1 MAHILIVEDEYAISE
16 LMKRNLNLTGH
27 TCEQAFDGRTAQEL
41 YHKNSYDLILLDI
54 MLPGISGFELMEEFT
69 EAPVIFIT
77 AKDNPSDKLRGLTS
91 GAEDYI
97 TKPFDILELLARV
110 NIVLRRNKRG
120 TDVFVMDG
128 VRVDFGE
135 HTIIRDDHVI
145 EMTPQEFS
153 LLEILIRNRN
163 LTMSREQLWS
173 RHGDTTMKEIPVQ
186 SMSIF
191 RSFARNLVGRNVF
204 AQYIRWDIDW
214 RCPNEVLAETLS
226 GGAGIIFDGLC
237 VLHAGTGT
245 VPL

>member
-27 TCEQAFDGRTAQEL
+27 TCEQAFDGRTALEL

-77 AKDNPSDKLRGLTS
+77 AKDNSSDKLRGLTS

-120 TDVFVMDG
+120 TDIFVMDG

-135 HTIIRDDHVI
+135 HTVIRGDHVI

-163 LTMSREQLWS
+163 LAMSREQLLEQAWGYDYE
-173 RHGDTTMKEIPVQ
+173 GDTRTVDVHIQKLRRKLGWEEH
-186 SMSIF
+186 
-191 RSFARNLVGRNVF
+191 
-204 AQYIRWDIDW
+204 IRTVYKMGY
-214 RCPNEVLAETLS
+214 RLEV
-226 GGAGIIFDGLC
+226 
-237 VLHAGTGT
+237 
-245 VPL
+245 PK

>member
-163 LTMSREQLWS
+163 LAMSREQLLEQAWGYDYE
-173 RHGDTTMKEIPVQ
+173 GDTRTVDVHIQKLRKKLGWEE
-186 SMSIF
+186 
-191 RSFARNLVGRNVF
+191 R
-204 AQYIRWDIDW
+204 IRTVYKMGY
-214 RCPNEVLAETLS
+214 RLEV
-226 GGAGIIFDGLC
+226 
-237 VLHAGTGT
+237 
-245 VPL
+245 PK